1 MNIYD
6 YLNASEVAAYIQA
19 LPSNALP
26 YLGPSLFPNAQQA
39 GTDISWLKGANNLP
53 VTIQPSNYDA
63 KASIRERAGFSKQ
76 ATEMAFFRESMRL
89 GEKDRQQLQLLLAQ
103 SQGMAQPIITQLYN
117 DTKNLVD
124 GVEAQAEYMRM
135 QLLQYGKFTVKSTN
149 SEAQY
154 TYDYNMDA
162 KQQYTAAKKWTE
174 RTTSDPIADI
184 LAAMDDMENR
194 TGVRP
199 TRMIMNRNTYNN
211 MTKSDSIKKA
221 LAIGVQGSWE
231 NFMLLAADA
240 EKFIAE
246 KTQLQIAVYSKKIA
260 QFADADKLPDSGNIR
275 QFNLI
280 DDHVVVLL
288 PPDPV
293 GHTWY
298 GTTPE
303 AFDLASGGT
312 DAQVQVLS
320 GGPTVTTY
328 MEKHPVNV
336 VTVVSAVMIPSFEGI
351 DYVGVIKTNEG

>member
-6 YLNASEVAAYIQA
+6 YLNANEVASYLEA
-19 LPSNALP
+19 LPSNAIP
-26 YLGPSLFPNAQQA
+26 YIGPELFPNAQQT

-63 KASIRERAGFSKQ
+63 KASLRERAGFKKQ

-89 GEKDRQQLQLLLAQ
+89 GEKDRQNLQMLLNQ
-103 SQGMAQPIITQLYN
+103 STSLAQPIITQLYD

-149 SEAQY
+149 AEAQY
-154 TYDYNMDA
+154 TYDYNMSA
-162 KQQYTAAKKWTE
+162 AQQYTAAKKWTD
-174 RTTSDPIADI
+174 RTTSDPIKDI
-184 LAAMDDMENR
+184 MAALDDIENR

-199 TRMIMNRNTYNN
+199 TRMLLNRNTYNDLIY
-211 MTKSDSIKKA
+211 SDSIKKA
-221 LAIGVQGSWE
+221 LALGLAGSWE
-231 NFMLLAADA
+231 NLVVLPQQA
-240 EKFIAE
+240 EQFISAH
-246 KTQLQIAVYSKKIA
+246 TGLQIAVYTKKIA
-260 QFADADKLPDSGNIR
+260 QFASADKLPDVGNIR

-280 DDHVVVLL
+280 ADGRVVLL
-288 PPDPV
+288 PPTPV

-303 AFDLASGGT
+303 AFDLATGGT
-312 DAQVQVLS
+312 DATVQVLN
-320 GGPTVTTY
+320 GGPTITTY
-328 MEKHPVNV
+328 KEKHPVNV

-351 DYVGVIKTNEG
+351 DYVGTLKTN

>member
-6 YLNASEVAAYIQA
+6 YINAGEIASYIQA
-19 LPSNALP
+19 LPSNAIQ
-26 YLGPSLFPNAQQA
+26 YLGPQLFPNAQQT

-63 KASIRERAGFSKQ
+63 KASLRERAGFSKQ

-89 GEKDRQQLQLLLAQ
+89 GEKDRQNLQMLLNQSSALAQ
-103 SQGMAQPIITQLYN
+103 PLITQLYN

-154 TYDYNMDA
+154 TYDYNMNA
-162 KQQYTAAKKWTE
+162 KQQYTVTKKWANPAE
-174 RTTSDPIADI
+174 SDPIADI
-184 LAAMDDMENR
+184 LAAMDDIENR

-199 TRMIMNRNTYNN
+199 TRMVLNRNTYNQ

-221 LAIGVQGSWE
+221 LAIGVQGNWE
-231 NFMLLAADA
+231 NFLLLASDA

-246 KTQLQIAVYSKKIA
+246 KTQLQIAVYSKKVA
-260 QFADADKLPDSGNIR
+260 QFADPDKLPDVGNIR
-275 QFNLI
+275 QFSLI
-280 DDHVVVLL
+280 DDDKVVLL
-288 PPDPV
+288 PPDAV

-328 MEKHPVNV
+328 LEKHPVNIA
-336 VTVVSAVMIPSFEGI
+336 TVVSAVMIPSFEGI
-351 DYVGVIKTNEG
+351 DYVGVITTN

>member
-1 MNIYD
+1 
-6 YLNASEVAAYIQA
+6 
-19 LPSNALP
+19 
-26 YLGPSLFPNAQQA
+26 
-39 GTDISWLKGANNLP
+39 
-53 VTIQPSNYDA
+53 
-63 KASIRERAGFSKQ
+63 
-76 ATEMAFFRESMRL
+76 
-89 GEKDRQQLQLLLAQ
+89 
-103 SQGMAQPIITQLYN
+103 MAQPIITQLYN

-162 KQQYTAAKKWTE
+162 KQRYTAAQKWTD

>member
-1 MNIYD
+1 MAKRCY
-6 YLNASEVAAYIQA
+6 
-19 LPSNALP
+19 
-26 YLGPSLFPNAQQA
+26 
-39 GTDISWLKGANNLP
+39 NLP

-89 GEKDRQQLQLLLAQ
+89 GEKDRQQLQLLLTQ

-162 KQQYTAAKKWTE
+162 KQQYTAAKKWTD

-199 TRMIMNRNTYNN
+199 TRMIMNRT
-211 MTKSDSIKKA
+211 
-221 LAIGVQGSWE
+221 L
-231 NFMLLAADA
+231 
-240 EKFIAE
+240 
-246 KTQLQIAVYSKKIA
+246 
-260 QFADADKLPDSGNIR
+260 
-275 QFNLI
+275 
-280 DDHVVVLL
+280 
-288 PPDPV
+288 
-293 GHTWY
+293 
-298 GTTPE
+298 TT
-303 AFDLASGGT
+303 T
-312 DAQVQVLS
+312 
-320 GGPTVTTY
+320 
-328 MEKHPVNV
+328 
-336 VTVVSAVMIPSFEGI
+336 
-351 DYVGVIKTNEG
+351 

>member
-6 YLNASEVAAYIQA
+6 YLNANEVASYIQS
-19 LPSNALP
+19 LPSNAIQ
-26 YLGPSLFPNAQQA
+26 YLGAQLFPNAQQS
-39 GTDISWLKGANNLP
+39 GTDISWLKGGQNLP

-76 ATEMAFFRESMRL
+76 ATEMAFFRESMRI
-89 GEKDRQQLQLLLAQ
+89 GEKDRQNLQMLLNQ
-103 SQGMAQPIITQLYN
+103 SLGLAQPIITQLYD

-162 KQQYTAAKKWTE
+162 KQKYTAAKTWATAAE
-174 RTTSDPIADI
+174 SDPVGDIIAALNDI
-184 LAAMDDMENR
+184 ENR

-199 TRMIMNRNTYNN
+199 TRIVMNRNTYND
-211 MTKSDSIKKA
+211 MVKSDSIKKA
-221 LAIGVQGSWE
+221 LAMGVQGQWQ
-231 NFMLLAADA
+231 NFMVLSSDA
-240 EKFIAE
+240 EQFVAA
-246 KTQLQIAVYSKKIA
+246 KTGVQIAVYSKKIA
-260 QFADADKLPDSGNIR
+260 QFADADKLPDYGNIR
-275 QFNLI
+275 QFSLI
-280 DDHVVVLL
+280 DDGNVVLL
-288 PPDPV
+288 PPTPV

-303 AFDLASGGT
+303 AFDLATGET
-312 DAQVQVLS
+312 NAQVQVLA
-320 GGPTVTTY
+320 GGPTVTTFK
-328 MEKHPVNV
+328 ENHPVNV

-351 DYVGVIKTNEG
+351 DYVGVIKTN